1 MTNKNQQTQKAKLE
15 LIEQKIKDIL
25 KENQAIKQENA
36 KLKALSLS
44 SSSHTLESP
53 TNH

>member
-25 KENQAIKQENA
+25 KENQELKQENA
-36 KLKALSLS
+36 KLKALPLS
-44 SSSHTLESP
+44 SSSQALESP